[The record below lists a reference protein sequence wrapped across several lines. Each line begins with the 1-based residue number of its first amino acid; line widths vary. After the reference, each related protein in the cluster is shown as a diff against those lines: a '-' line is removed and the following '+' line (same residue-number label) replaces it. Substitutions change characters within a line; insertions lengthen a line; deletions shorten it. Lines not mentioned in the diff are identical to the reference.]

1 MTAIKDDPENG
12 VCAYLRKAN
21 AELGKA
27 MAYTGCT
34 NLSKM
39 DPTVIHSVSHAI

>member
-1 MTAIKDDPENG
+1 MTAIKQGGADAVRD
-12 VCAYLRKAN
+12 YLLKAN

-34 NLSKM
+34 DLGRM
-39 DPTVIHSVSHAI
+39 DPTVIRRV